1 MLDFIPPVDKLV
13 KEIYVL
19 VPFNVMNIVAPVDL
33 PQEARDLSEIATF
46 LQRRFLVT
54 LTARVTEKK
63 ISIPQ
68 FTLLGFVSSN
78 EALSMGQLA
87 QLMGHTTPATTG
99 LVERLA
105 QAGLVTRYH
114 PEEDRRK
121 VMVRIT
127 DKGRDIVQETKD
139 EMAQCISNILA
150 KLSESD
156 QRAWQ
161 RIYRTI
167 QDYCMAKDCR

>member
-1 MLDFIPPVDKLV
+1 
-13 KEIYVL
+13 
-19 VPFNVMNIVAPVDL
+19 MNIVAPVDL

-87 QLMGHTTPATTG
+87 HLMGHTTPATTG
-99 LVERLA
+99 LVERLT

-127 DKGRDIVQETKD
+127 DKGREIVQETKD
-139 EMAQCISNILA
+139 EMAQCISNIMA
-150 KLSESD
+150 KLSDSD
-156 QRAWQ
+156 QKAWQ
-161 RIYRTI
+161 RIYRAI